1 MLKRKEY
8 DMNIEELI
16 FNIRQMAPHVSSSY
30 CMVNGTI
37 MPLNEVEKMGY
48 EEFSLRSQINKPLK
62 LYKYFPNVLTKKD
75 GKEFNYSVQALK
87 NNTVFMQEPSEF
99 DDPYDSDI
107 SLDYFTYERLR
118 LIEFCNRCQIDVQEN
133 LSTQEIGNLFIEA
146 LFKCFQE
153 TGGLKDVITKK
164 PKNRIEE
171 QANEVLYNKLLI
183 ELSSDDNWG
192 RAVAKII
199 QSDYE
204 EYCENLKNTFRT
216 SCFTTTPY
224 SQLMWSGYGNKHEGF
239 CIEYTLQPN
248 EEKYHELYANLFP
261 MIYCKVR
268 PDMTERLVKMQD
280 KEPTME
286 LIWDIYF
293 HGALRKSIDWAY
305 QNEWR
310 LLIPMKCKNK
320 EDYNIDFFPIT
331 KVFLGN
337 NMHSN
342 ERKKIMEICNSRNI
356 PYIGVTRKVEVF
368 EMQECTILCEDCP
381 KYINGKK

>member
-1 MLKRKEY
+1 
-8 DMNIEELI
+8 MNIEELLL
-16 FNIRQMAPHVSSSY
+16 NIRQMAPQVSVSY
-30 CMVNGTI
+30 CIVNGAI
-37 MPLNEVEKMGY
+37 MPLSEVEKMGY

-75 GKEFNYSVQALK
+75 GKEVNYSLQALK
-87 NNTVFMQEPSEF
+87 NNTVFMQEPKEF

-118 LIEFCNRCQIDVQEN
+118 LIEYCDRCQIDVQEN
-133 LSTQEIGNLFIEA
+133 LSTQEIGNLFIGA
-146 LFKCFQE
+146 LVKYFQE
-153 TGGLKDVITKK
+153 TGGIKGIVTKQSL
-164 PKNRIEE
+164 NMIEQ
-171 QANEVLYNKLLI
+171 QANEILQNKLLI
-183 ELSSDDNWG
+183 ELSKDDNWG

-204 EYCENLKNTFRT
+204 EYCRKLKNTFRT

-224 SQLMWSGYGNKHEGF
+224 SQLMWSGYANCHKGF
-239 CIEYTLQPN
+239 CVEYTLQPN
-248 EEKYHELYANLFP
+248 KEKYHDLYANLFP

-286 LIWDIYF
+286 LVWDIYF

-310 LLIPMKCKNK
+310 LLIPMRCKNM
-320 EDYNIDFFPIT
+320 EDYNIEFFPIT

-337 NMHSN
+337 TMPN
-342 ERKKIMEICNSRNI
+342 ENRKEIIEICKEMNI
-356 PYIGVTRKVEVF
+356 PYIGVTRKSEVF
-368 EMQECTILCEDCP
+368 EMQECSILCENCF
-381 KYINGKK
+381 KYINK